1 MLKEAKKKLE
11 PAFEYAKIDLE
22 SWDILQ
28 HPQRTI
34 QCAIPMRHDDGTLK
48 MYKAF
53 RSQYNNLLGPYKG
66 GVRFGSNVGREEVE
80 ALAFWM
86 TFKCAVVKIP
96 FGGSKGGITV
106 DPKSLSNRELE
117 RLSKAYINA
126 FADIIGPDI
135 DIPAPDM
142 GTNEIVMG
150 WMYSEYR
157 KMKGGHPRS
166 IITGKPI
173 SLGGI
178 YGRESATG
186 HGGYYVLEKLIED
199 YFDIIFKNSNKDE
212 DDISIAIQGFGN
224 VGYWFAEKCFKSGLK
239 IVAISNE
246 NSGVYDPNGLNIMSC
261 KKSLE
266 NNGGSEWGQG
276 EAISNKELLELD
288 VDILVPAAIENVITK
303 ENANDIKA
311 ELIFELANGPTTN
324 EADFILQEKGIT
336 VIPDILANAGGVVV
350 SYYEWLQNRRG
361 EFKSSN
367 QVEKDLKKK
376 IQYATFRTMSTKMK
390 HGVSTRT
397 AAYVLAL
404 KRISEA
410 NVCLGNKFFFSPE

>member
-1 MLKEAKKKLE
+1 MLKEAKKILQS
-11 PAFEYAKIDLE
+11 AFEYAKIDPE
-22 SWDILQ
+22 SYDVLQ

-66 GVRFGSNVGREEVE
+66 GIRFDSNVGREEVE

-96 FGGSKGGITV
+96 FGGAKGGITV

-117 RLSKAYINA
+117 RLSKADINA

-166 IITGKPI
+166 VITGKPE

-178 YGRESATG
+178 AGRTSATG
-186 HGGYYVLEKLIED
+186 YGGYYVLEKIIED
-199 YFDIIFKNSNKDE
+199 YFDVIFKNSNKDE
-212 DDISIAIQGFGN
+212 EDITIAIQGFGN

-239 IVAISNE
+239 IIAITNKDG
-246 NSGVYDPNGLNIMSC
+246 GVYDPNGLNIMSC
-261 KKSLE
+261 KKRLE
-266 NNGGSEWGQG
+266 NNGGTEWGQG
-276 EAISNKELLELD
+276 ENISNKELLEID
-288 VDILVPAAIENVITK
+288 VDILVPAAVENVITK

-311 ELIFELANGPTTN
+311 KMIFELANGPTNN

-336 VIPDILANAGGVVV
+336 VIPDILASAGGVVV
-350 SYYEWLQNRRG
+350 SYSEWLQNRRG
-361 EFKSSN
+361 EFRSLN

-376 IQYATFRTMSTKMK
+376 MQYATFRTMSTKMK
-390 HGVSTRT
+390 YEIPMRT

-410 NVCLGNKFFFSPE
+410 NMCLGNKFFFSPE

>member
-1 MLKEAKKKLE
+1 MLKEAKKILQ
-11 PAFEYAKIDLE
+11 PAFEYAKIDPE

-66 GVRFGSNVGREEVE
+66 GVRFDSAVGRGEVE

-96 FGGSKGGITV
+96 FGGAKGGITV
-106 DPKSLSNRELE
+106 DPKILSNRELE
-117 RLSKAYINA
+117 RLSKAYVNA

-166 IITGKPI
+166 AITGKPV

-178 YGRESATG
+178 SGRSSATG
-186 HGGYYVLEKLIED
+186 YGGYYVLEKLIED
-199 YFDIIFKNSNKDE
+199 YFDIIFKNSKNE
-212 DDISIAIQGFGN
+212 DDITIAIQGFGN

-239 IVAISNE
+239 IIAVSNKD
-246 NSGVYDPNGLNIMSC
+246 SGVYDPNGLNIMSC
-261 KKSLE
+261 KRSLT
-266 NNGGSEWGQG
+266 NNGCAEWGQG
-276 EAISNKELLELD
+276 ENISNKELLELD
-288 VDILVPAAIENVITK
+288 VDILVLAAVENVVTK
-303 ENANDIKA
+303 ENANNIKA
-311 ELIFELANGPTTN
+311 KMIFELANGPTTN
-324 EADFILQEKGIT
+324 EADFILKEKGIT
-336 VIPDILANAGGVVV
+336 IIPDILANAGGVIV

-361 EFKSSN
+361 EFKTLT

-376 IQYATFRTMSTKMK
+376 MQYATFRTMSTKMK
-390 HGVSTRT
+390 HEIPART